1 MNKSLRSFKQSAQA
15 GFTLIELIVVI
26 VILGILAATA
36 IPKFIDMAKQA
47 REAKVSAA
55 EGALQSASSIAHAQ
69 WLVDGVAGSSVTL
82 EGQAVA
88 MTNGYPNSL
97 GIKNAISL
105 TGYTVT
111 GGTDATTPLVL
122 AESSGRTNCQVTF
135 TTSAAANTAP
145 VIASEKNGC

>member
-47 REAKVSAA
+47 REAKMSAV
-55 EGALQSASSIAHAQ
+55 EGALQSASALAHAQ
-69 WLVDGVAGSSVTL
+69 WLVDGVAGTSVTL

-97 GIKNAISL
+97 GIKNAINL

-111 GGTDATTPLVL
+111 GGTDATTPLVV
-122 AESSGRTNCQVTF
+122 AESTRANCQVTF

-145 VIASEKNGC
+145 AITPLKTGC